1 MRRRQEY
8 DSPLGY
14 LVTGTLMAIIAVML
28 VVSLYGMTQ
37 TLSRLQLATADCQMV
52 ADHCDEASADE

>member
-37 TLSRLQLATADCQMV
+37 AFNRLQLAQGDCQAV
-52 ADHCDEASADE
+52 AEHCDEEAADE